1 MGPHRPHPEFSQF
14 VNQHTSAGSKEMLM
28 PQIMAQ
34 NYKKM
39 MKYNKQA
46 GALFNSQNGQDLTA
60 QQQLLQSIDSHKLDL
75 QADNVE
81 SINQK

>member
-1 MGPHRPHPEFSQF
+1 
-14 VNQHTSAGSKEMLM
+14 
-28 PQIMAQ
+28 MAQ

-39 MKYNKQA
+39 MKYNKQV
-46 GALFNSQNGQDLTA
+46 GALSNSQNGQDFTA

-75 QADNVE
+75 KVDNIE